1 MGLQARAIRL
11 LSCSTIQMALA
22 IFLMLGWLVFFWT
35 LHTVVQRRLEYLKTL
50 LEDYNAIPS
59 RSSRQSGPDDLID
72 LKLP

>member
-1 MGLQARAIRL
+1 
-11 LSCSTIQMALA
+11 
-22 IFLMLGWLVFFWT
+22 MLGWLVFFWT

-50 LEDYNAIPS
+50 PEDYDAIPS